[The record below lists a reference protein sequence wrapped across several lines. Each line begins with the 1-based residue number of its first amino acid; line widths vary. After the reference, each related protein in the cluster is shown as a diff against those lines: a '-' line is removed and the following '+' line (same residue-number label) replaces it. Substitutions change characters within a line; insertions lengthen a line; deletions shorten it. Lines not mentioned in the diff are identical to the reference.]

1 MANEKDHEQWRR
13 EDVLAERV
21 ERLTRTLEKP
31 GEIYVPVA
39 IFSTDVSPSE
49 ALVKYL
55 KEHLKLRFADIGRV
69 LNRDQRGI
77 WVAYS
82 RTQKKHPAP
91 LPTKPAQY
99 IIPVSLFTDRTL
111 AILEH
116 IVHYLR
122 EQGMPVKAIGELLNK
137 SPSTIAAVHHRVRKK
152 KGIR

>member
-1 MANEKDHEQWRR
+1 MTNEKNHEHWRR
-13 EDVLAERV
+13 EDALAERV

-31 GEIYVPVA
+31 GEIYVPIS
-39 IFSTDVSPSE
+39 IFSTNVSPSE

-55 KEHLKLRFADIGRV
+55 KENLKMRFSDIGRL

-82 RTQKKHPAP
+82 RTQKKRPEP

-99 IIPVSLFTDRTL
+99 IIPVSLFTDRSL

-122 EQGMPVKAIGELLNK
+122 EQEIPVKIIAQLLNK

-152 KGIR
+152 RGIK